1 MNRQSGF
8 SLVETLL
15 ACGLAAVVSL
25 AMIFMLSG
33 SLRTTGNS
41 GNKINFLNFIE
52 LLNDRLQYPVY
63 CSAHI
68 VKDPFNLAEAT
79 ALDPLIGGMP
89 ISFDLSHDGLGVIK
103 ESTPLAPTKVPSYG
117 LKIDRVRFSR
127 AQLVTANTVAGVA
140 QDNTIR
146 YNVLLTV
153 QATLDSGAQLHK
165 SIGSFTVSALPT
177 GVIAGCE
184 RNTNMDIDNCASN
197 NKIYMP
203 YPIPGTN
210 SANPQYQPD
219 QYGCISPDIISTA
232 TPTVM
237 AGPVLPGPML
247 PGPVLPGP
255 VLPGPVLPSPGPG
268 PGPKPSDEILKKDF
282 RAFQNQ
288 TSSESEFL
296 KSEKIFKL
304 INTFKKQN
312 LVIQNLKVQIESQ
325 KRVYEKN

>member
-25 AMIFMLSG
+25 AMISMLSG

-41 GNKINFLNFIE
+41 GNKINFLNFVE

-68 VKDPFNLAEAT
+68 VKAPFNLAQAG
-79 ALDPLIGGMP
+79 ALDPLISGMP
-89 ISFDLSHDGLGVIK
+89 ISFDLSHDGLGVIL
-103 ESTPLAPTKVPSYG
+103 ESTPSAPAKVPSYG
-117 LKIDRVRFSR
+117 LKIDRVRLSG

-140 QDNTIR
+140 QDATMR

-165 SIGSFTVSALPT
+165 SIGSFTVSVLPT

-210 SANPQYQPD
+210 SANPQYLPD

-232 TPTVM
+232 NPIVT
-237 AGPVLPGPML
+237 A
-247 PGPVLPGP
+247 GPVLPGP
-255 VLPGPVLPSPGPG
+255 VLPGPVIPGPGPG
-268 PGPKPSDEILKKDF
+268 PGPKPSDEILKKYF

-288 TSSESEFL
+288 TSGEAEFL

-312 LVIQNLKVQIESQ
+312 LVIQNLEVQIESQ